1 MRFIRQILLIV
12 GVGCTLFSAGQ
23 HTPLT
28 SQYLFNG
35 LLINPAYAGS
45 RDALTANLTHRQQ
58 WVGFEGAPIT
68 QVMSLHSP
76 LSRSKL
82 GMGIVLYND
91 HIGVSNET
99 GLFSNTAYR
108 IRFRQGKLAFGIGAG
123 ITMLRANWNEVALQD
138 NNDQSF
144 NGVSKAA
151 IRPNFSGGAYYYTKS
166 WYVGA
171 SMPFVLVH
179 RYDLVNGGYDLATE
193 RFDMQPMLTGGHMIE
208 VNDDL
213 KLKPTT
219 LIRYRLESGVQC
231 DISCNAIYKE
241 NIWVGFSYRTGDA
254 LIGMVEFLPT
264 PQWRFGYSYDLGLS
278 AIRPYH
284 NGSHELMVQYE
295 FGYRIRVRDPRYF

>member
-1 MRFIRQILLIV
+1 MRLIRHILFIA
-12 GVGCTLFSAGQ
+12 GVGCTLSSTGQ

-45 RDALTANLTHRQQ
+45 RDALTANITHRQQ
-58 WVGFEGAPIT
+58 WVGFDGAPIT

-76 LSRSKL
+76 IGRTKL
-82 GMGIVLYND
+82 GLGMVLYND

-99 GLFSNTAYR
+99 GLFSNYAYR
-108 IRFRQGKLAFGIGAG
+108 IRFRQGKLAFGLGAG
-123 ITMLRANWNEVALQD
+123 ITMLRANWSEVALQD

-144 NGVSKAA
+144 NGNSKAA
-151 IRPNFSGGAYYYTKS
+151 IRPNFSGGAYYYTKT

-179 RYDLVNGGYDLATE
+179 QYDLATGGYDLATE

-213 KLKPTT
+213 KLKPTA
-219 LIRYRLESGVQC
+219 LVRYRLESGVQG

-241 NIWVGFSYRTGDA
+241 NIWLGISYRTGDA

-264 PQWRFGYSYDLGLS
+264 PQWRFGYSYDMGLS